1 MIKVAL
7 VGNIASGKSTA
18 EEYLKDL
25 GYPVLDTDK
34 VCHKLL
40 DELDDVKEAF
50 ALYDIFNVD
59 KISRKKLG
67 NLVFTDA
74 RLRKILEDIL
84 YPHVKIEI
92 AKFFAEN
99 IASKYAF
106 VGAPMLFEAKMQ
118 DLFDKVLFIYADDE
132 IRLERLMKR
141 EGYSKQYAKIRL
153 EVQGSQDEKVQL
165 SDWVVYNNSTVSELK
180 KQIAKLVV

>member
-34 VCHKLL
+34 VCHNLL
-40 DELDDVKEAF
+40 EELSEVKEAF
-50 ALYDIFNVD
+50 ALYDIFHHD
-59 KISRKKLG
+59 KISRQKLG
-67 NLVFTDA
+67 HLVFTDPK
-74 RLRKILEDIL
+74 LRKILEDIL
-84 YPHVKIEI
+84 YPHVKMEI
-92 AKFFAEN
+92 AKFFAQN
-99 IASKYAF
+99 ISSKYAF
-106 VGAPMLFEAKMQ
+106 VGAPMLFEAKME
-118 DLFDKVLFIYADDE
+118 DLFDKILFVYADDN

-141 EGYSKQYAKIRL
+141 EGYSKQYAQIRL
-153 EVQGSQDEKVQL
+153 DVQGKQEDKVVK

-180 KQIAKLVV
+180 TQISKLIV